1 MGQRHSPLTV
11 NCLSPSRPI
20 QDPKIPTIQNRIAQ
34 VSSRVRSLLP
44 SAFSGPFVRLC
55 AESLSVVIPAA
66 DRRGL
71 CRTEA
76 KKRAATD
83 VTDEQQAVATITSPP
98 VPSSSVVVTLSSS
111 SGVSPAR
118 PDTSLPARRNRRRK
132 CNNAEPIVGQ
142 SPRDLLSD
150 LPYLDKHQY
159 VDKLVEQHLLDSS
172 QMQSQQQDLP
182 RPLSL
187 TQASTSFMPAL
198 VLNADYQPLSFTP
211 LSLWSWQDAIKAVFR
226 GKVTVVDVYDNVKIR
241 GVNVEV
247 PLPSVIALN
256 EYVSNHKAEP
266 AFTKRNV
273 FLRDE
278 YKCQYCS
285 GQFFSQN
292 DLSIDHVHP
301 RCKGGRLH
309 WENAVV
315 RQKRLGVWI
324 AKQVEANDS
333 TNAHFSFVLSNFIV
347 WVKRPRAGTATAGRG
362 ASA

>member
-1 MGQRHSPLTV
+1 M
-11 NCLSPSRPI
+11 I
-20 QDPKIPTIQNRIAQ
+20 
-34 VSSRVRSLLP
+34 
-44 SAFSGPFVRLC
+44 
-55 AESLSVVIPAA
+55 
-66 DRRGL
+66 
-71 CRTEA
+71 
-76 KKRAATD
+76 
-83 VTDEQQAVATITSPP
+83 SPP
-98 VPSSSVVVTLSSS
+98 LSSSVVTSSS
-111 SGVSPAR
+111 TTVSPAR

-132 CNNAEPIVGQ
+132 TNNAEPNVGQ

-172 QMQSQQQDLP
+172 QMQSQQEELP

-315 RQKRLGVWI
+315 RQNAGLGVWI
-324 AKQVEANDS
+324 AKQARTSD
-333 TNAHFSFVLSNFIV
+333 
-347 WVKRPRAGTATAGRG
+347 
-362 ASA
+362 

>member
-1 MGQRHSPLTV
+1 M
-11 NCLSPSRPI
+11 
-20 QDPKIPTIQNRIAQ
+20 
-34 VSSRVRSLLP
+34 
-44 SAFSGPFVRLC
+44 
-55 AESLSVVIPAA
+55 
-66 DRRGL
+66 
-71 CRTEA
+71 
-76 KKRAATD
+76 
-83 VTDEQQAVATITSPP
+83 
-98 VPSSSVVVTLSSS
+98 
-111 SGVSPAR
+111 
-118 PDTSLPARRNRRRK
+118 
-132 CNNAEPIVGQ
+132 
-142 SPRDLLSD
+142 DLLSD

-159 VDKLVEQHLLDSS
+159 VDKLVEQHLLVSGE
-172 QMQSQQQDLP
+172 LP

-256 EYVSNHKAEP
+256 EYVSNHKSVP

-278 YKCQYCS
+278 YKCQYCN

-315 RQKRLGVWI
+315 RKWLARFDGRVLNEWRLNLCHWFPRLLSKLGQTSCRNCNGRKGSLGVTELESVGMRLLRPPKVPSQYELSRI
-324 AKQVEANDS
+324 AS
-333 TNAHFSFVLSNFIV
+333 RL
-347 WVKRPRAGTATAGRG
+347 WLPRRKVHPTWQPYLEQYFEQ
-362 ASA
+362 S